1 MFARTKTAS
10 FAPPD
15 VQQHIPY
22 IVLFSF
28 SLFTSASSEK
38 FPQKFYYNGLRVLE
52 RINTTSG
59 DDEKIN
65 FCRKNDENT

>member
-1 MFARTKTAS
+1 MFACTKTAS

-15 VQQHIPY
+15 AQQHIPY
-22 IVLFSF
+22 IVF
-28 SLFTSASSEK
+28 SLFTSAPSEK
-38 FPQKFYYNGLRVLE
+38 FPQKFYYNGLRVSE